1 MTNGIA
7 LVLGLIIVA
16 LVAVDIMI
24 YGTEHVVFLG
34 KKLFE
39 LIEWLAF
46 WR

>member
-1 MTNGIA
+1 MTNTIA
-7 LVLGLIIVA
+7 VDLGLILFTA
-16 LVAVDIMI
+16 LAVD
-24 YGTEHVVFLG
+24 VVFFGTGHLLFLS

>member
-1 MTNGIA
+1 MTNTIA
-7 LVLGLIIVA
+7 VALGLFLFTA
-16 LVAVDIMI
+16 LAVD
-24 YGTEHVVFLG
+24 VVFFGTGHVLFLS

>member
-1 MTNGIA
+1 MSNTVAIT
-7 LVLGLIIVA
+7 LGLFLLTA
-16 LVAVDIMI
+16 LAVDAVFF
-24 YGTEHVVFLG
+24 GTEHMVFLG

>member
-1 MTNGIA
+1 MTNRIA
-7 LVLGLIIVA
+7 LVLGVIIVGFI
-16 LVAVDIMI
+16 VADMAFF
-24 YGTEHVVFLG
+24 GNEHMVFLG